1 VEKAKLEFVM
11 RTKWIAV
18 ALAGGCLLGIQAAA
32 TAQGL
37 NEHPSVS
44 TPSEAK
50 QKSNAASEYK
60 DQQATP
66 SGSEEETGRPAPGPH
81 NGR

>member
-1 VEKAKLEFVM
+1 M
-11 RTKWIAV
+11 RTKLMAV
-18 ALAGGCLLGIQAAA
+18 IVASSCLFGFQVAA

-37 NEHPSVS
+37 NEHPGVS

-50 QKSNAASEYK
+50 QKPNTASEYK
-60 DQQATP
+60 DQQAAP
-66 SGSEEETGRPAPGPH
+66 PNSEQETGRPAPGPH